1 MKAGLDKVKPLP
13 KDKERDAKKRENESW
28 RYNLADNWDGRQYR
42 EPPAKKE
49 SKPSKKQPPKKQP
62 PKKKQAPQRIYGPDE
77 TDVFISGDVIIDW
90 GQLKKYNP
98 RGAPRKVK
106 D

>member
-13 KDKERDAKKRENESW
+13 KDKKDESW
-28 RYNLADNWDGRQYR
+28 RYQFEGLADDYGREYAA
-42 EPPAKKE
+42 PPAKKE
-49 SKPSKKQPPKKQP
+49 SKPSKKQPPKK
-62 PKKKQAPQRIYGPDE
+62 KQAPERIPGPDE
-77 TDVFISGDVIIDW
+77 TDVFISGDVTIDY
-90 GQLKKYNP
+90 GPIKKYNP

>member
-13 KDKERDAKKRENESW
+13 KDKKDESRRNEIMGGD
-28 RYNLADNWDGRQYR
+28 YIGEYAA
-42 EPPAKKE
+42 PPAKKE
-49 SKPSKKQPPKKQP
+49 SKPSKKQPPKK
-62 PKKKQAPQRIYGPDE
+62 KQAPERIPGPDE
-77 TDVFISGDVIIDW
+77 TDVFISGDVTIDY
-90 GQLKKYNP
+90 GPIKKYNP